1 MSRAVRVDPSI
12 TLLSPKVKKLRFLTE
27 RKPWSNAAKW
37 ENSDKAPILDSSI
50 ARSVQS
56 QGTGGP
62 ATGSATSQQVGSIVN
77 DSQKHTHC
85 NREKTK
91 ANVANRSIT
100 NHYEEISLSQI
111 KTIKFCQSEI
121 KSKPAGLHRL
131 MN

>member
-1 MSRAVRVDPSI
+1 MSRAVRVDPSV

-91 ANVANRSIT
+91 ANVVNRYISRT
-100 NHYEEISLSQI
+100 YEKNFQ
-111 KTIKFCQSEI
+111 
-121 KSKPAGLHRL
+121 KSTYDQ
-131 MN
+131 